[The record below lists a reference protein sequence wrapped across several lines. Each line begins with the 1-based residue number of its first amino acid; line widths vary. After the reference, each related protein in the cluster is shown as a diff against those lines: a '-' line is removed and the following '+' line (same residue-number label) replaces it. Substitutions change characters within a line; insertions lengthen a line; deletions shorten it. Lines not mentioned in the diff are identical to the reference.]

1 MTGGQRSDEQIHLK
15 ELQRVTAEL
24 RYSVR
29 GGVSLP
35 RHFHN
40 QYQLIISEHRLIEY
54 RYRGAFEK
62 SPLGTLFLIE
72 PGEVHSTAVLANTDF
87 QQPLRTLL
95 IPGLFCAH

>member
-1 MTGGQRSDEQIHLK
+1 
-15 ELQRVTAEL
+15 
-24 RYSVR
+24 
-29 GGVSLP
+29 
-35 RHFHN
+35 
-40 QYQLIISEHRLIEY
+40 